1 VTFPISR
8 TLTVLPGKPLEFLRP
23 VKRSKTHVVF
33 RAQPFWSPTHPLPIC
48 YFTSF
53 LHYFRVQCT
62 HTSLLENTNHEDSA
76 GHGPP
81 SLSLA
86 IITPCATPRAQQSL
100 ERDLRLP
107 RHFELRI
114 LPSFKSTALINSY
127 TSTYYLSN
135 PPVSLAHVQL

>member
-86 IITPCATPRAQQSL
+86 IIMPCATPRAQQSL
-100 ERDLRLP
+100 VRQATR
-107 RHFELRI
+107 
-114 LPSFKSTALINSY
+114 STMFLYRCPLGPHTNSSWLVGSNHY
-127 TSTYYLSN
+127 TRYG
-135 PPVSLAHVQL
+135 QK